1 MIHTMRGGTTVLTRM
16 TGRWSTLHSV
26 SQKFLSNATATATP
40 PAVSLAVLKDLRHRS
55 GAPMMECKKALES
68 SQGDIREAIDWLR
81 KHGAAKASSKLAGR
95 EAVEGLVGIKVNEL
109 GTHAA
114 IVKVASETDFAGRS
128 AAFVQL
134 VTLVA
139 EATMESNT
147 KGLLDESQRL
157 TASFQNKTV
166 KEAMDEA
173 IVAIR
178 ENISVSYAHSLTAT
192 EGIWVGYVHGRVDT
206 SDVAGTAAALVHITP
221 KEGMDISNQILMDAG
236 KKLAMHIVAAK
247 PLYMNPIDVP
257 QEDVDKEKEI
267 LRAQVRHTWR

>member
-1 MIHTMRGGTTVLTRM
+1 
-16 TGRWSTLHSV
+16 
-26 SQKFLSNATATATP
+26 
-40 PAVSLAVLKDLRHRS
+40 
-55 GAPMMECKKALES
+55 MECKKALES

-157 TASFQNKTV
+157 AASFQNKTV